1 MISVHTDAQG
11 FIICRMHEAFQS
23 APGEVLRA
31 LRSYL
36 LTRRKEFWAPVAEFA
51 QTITLDPPRQVK
63 ENRVGRVYDL
73 GRLREAVNAE
83 WFDSTLDVRISW
95 GRNPKRR
102 SGKRNT
108 SIEFGSYTK
117 AINLIRIHPRLDDC
131 EVPEAFVRFV
141 IYHEMLHVKIP
152 PHRENGR
159 WIYHPPA
166 FREAEKRFPEFSRM
180 EQIAARILDRL

>member
-51 QTITLDPPRQVK
+51 QTITLTPPRQVK

-73 GRLREAVNAE
+73 GRLREVVNAE

-117 AINLIRIHPRLDDC
+117 AKKKGAH
-131 EVPEAFVRFV
+131 
-141 IYHEMLHVKIP
+141 
-152 PHRENGR
+152 
-159 WIYHPPA
+159 
-166 FREAEKRFPEFSRM
+166 
-180 EQIAARILDRL
+180 

>member
-11 FIICRMHEAFQS
+11 FIICRMHEAFLS
-23 APGEVLRA
+23 APSEVLRA

-36 LTRRKEFWAPVAEFA
+36 LTRRKGFWEPVAEFA
-51 QTITLDPPRQVK
+51 QAITPAPPREVK
-63 ENRVGRVYDL
+63 ETRVGRVYDL

-102 SGKRNT
+102 LGKRNT
-108 SIEFGSYTK
+108 SIAFGSYTK
-117 AINLIRIHPRLDDC
+117 ATNLIRIHPRLDDS

-159 WIYHPPA
+159 WIYHSPA
-166 FREAEKRFPEFSRM
+166 FRKAEKRFPEFSRM